1 MTGARVNRVWERLI
15 PPLRGNT
22 PASRQAIRLSQA
34 QGDAPNIPGGQVHNT
49 AAAGHD
55 TDSTNQP
62 VWFIPAGVAHGE
74 RNAHRARG
82 WLIVVGASVILWAAI
97 AIAVVA
103 VVSAMN

>member
-1 MTGARVNRVWERLI
+1 MRFI

-22 PASRQAIRLSQA
+22 PGSRQAIRLTQA
-34 QGDAPNIPGGQVHNT
+34 QGDAQRSPGGPVHNT

-62 VWFIPAGVAHGE
+62 VWFIPTGAAQGE
-74 RNAHRARG
+74 RNEHRARG

-103 VVSAMN
+103 VVSALN